1 MIYTFN
7 DGLLPGSRRPRL
19 YLAKAGEAVKFEG
32 SSIDGYCQV
41 VKSIYIKAG
50 KWSNNDYELTL
61 APGVRPIRLYSPL
74 HGLWGDDLASWGE
87 VVGTLGL
94 PIATCRAIVTAEYPK
109 TAERLDAIEAF
120 EAQHEDAHEDAE
132 RIVVSFGG
140 PTRRQRAEGFWE
152 QPKTG
157 YGSGNRE
164 VVVAPGASGWASPVV
179 VSPEGAKIVGVRH
192 TPGHGGGYYDVEVM
206 V

>member
-1 MIYTFN
+1 MSNYSYN
-7 DGLLPGSRRPRL
+7 DGLLPGSRHPRL
-19 YLAKAGEAVKFEG
+19 YLAKAGEAIKFEG
-32 SSIDGYCQV
+32 FSIDDYCQV
-41 VKSIYIKAG
+41 VKSIYEKGG
-50 KWSNNDYELTL
+50 KWSNTTYELAF
-61 APGVRPIRLYSPL
+61 APGVRAIKLISPL

-120 EAQHEDAHEDAE
+120 EAQHENAQEDAE

-157 YGSGNRE
+157 YSSDNRE
-164 VVVAPGASGWASPVV
+164 VVVAPRG
-179 VSPEGAKIVGVRH
+179 
-192 TPGHGGGYYDVEVM
+192 
-206 V
+206 